1 MTMRWTDRWGPLTG
15 VAGIALMV
23 AAFFVAGSSPDT
35 GDPDAKIVNYVT
47 SDSNQTQ
54 NLVGWLLSLLAVLCL
69 LAFVAALRNRLNAA
83 EGGVGRF
90 ASAAFAGGIV
100 SFAALAAS
108 IALFVS
114 TILTADD
121 TGRFHADADLY
132 RLTNDLGYEFW
143 VLSGVSGALL
153 VWSTMVVAF
162 RNGLFPRWFGW
173 FSAAAGVFALLAV
186 FFVPMFVYWLWI
198 VIVSILLVRATPAA
212 PPPAA

>member
-23 AAFFVAGSSPDT
+23 IAFFVAGSSPDT
-35 GDPDAKIVNYVT
+35 GDPNAKITDYIA
-47 SDSNQTQ
+47 SNQTR
-54 NLVGWLLSLLAVLCL
+54 NLVGWLISLLAVLCL
-69 LAFVAALRNRLNAA
+69 LAFVAALRNRLTAA

-90 ASAAFAGGIV
+90 GSAAFAGGIV

-114 TILTADD
+114 TIVTADD
-121 TGRFHADADLY
+121 TGRFRADPDLY

-143 VLSGVSGALL
+143 VLSGVAGALL

-162 RNGLFPRWFGW
+162 RTTLFPRWFGW
-173 FSAAAGVFALLAV
+173 FSALTGVLALLAV
-186 FFVPMFVYWLWI
+186 LFLPMFVYWLWI
-198 VIVSILLVRATPAA
+198 VIVSILLTRPVTDVTDT
-212 PPPAA
+212 